1 MKLTF
6 NSIDIFDMVVD
17 EVLAD
22 PQLWEI
28 YNKLLADR
36 RGGELAHLW
45 ESEEFITS
53 LLTQLGV
60 TLYPVKAAR

>member
-6 NSIDIFDMVVD
+6 NAIDIFDMVVD
-17 EVLAD
+17 EVLSS

-28 YNKLLADR
+28 YKQLMKDR

-45 ESEEFITS
+45 ESEEFMNS
-53 LLTQLGV
+53 LITQLD
-60 TLYPVKAAR
+60 LFQR